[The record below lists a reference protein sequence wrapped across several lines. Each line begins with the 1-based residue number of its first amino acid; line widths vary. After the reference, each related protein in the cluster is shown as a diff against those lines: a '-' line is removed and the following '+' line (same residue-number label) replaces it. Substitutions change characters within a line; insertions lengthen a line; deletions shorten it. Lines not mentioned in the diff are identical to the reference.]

1 MKKKC
6 IFKIIVPLTYKD
18 VEIESEE
25 VELSDQEIVLIKH
38 LVNQSRSKRYG
49 LMPILENDAPEVYKK
64 IWKVIELPLRDT
76 VLEDGR
82 KNGFVDDENGDG
94 GLDMDC
100 VDFICEIPDFA
111 K

>member
-1 MKKKC
+1 MVYR
-6 IFKIIVPLTYKD
+6 FKLIVPLTYKD
-18 VEIESEE
+18 VEVESEE

-38 LVNQSRSKRYG
+38 LVNQSPSKRYG
-49 LMPILENDAPEVYKK
+49 LMSILEDDAPEIYEK
-64 IWKVIELPLRDT
+64 IWMAIEPPLRER